1 MNFGQIPIAN
11 MAYTRSQ
18 NYTNM
23 VIDEH
28 GLQTFKV
35 VVLVLLLLLLSSD
48 VFVPSS
54 VHPLIFLDKWFIQ
67 IYLNVSFEDLNL

>member
-11 MAYTRSQ
+11 MIYTRSQ

-35 VVLVLLLLLLSSD
+35 LVLVLLLLLLFD
-48 VFVPSS
+48 VFVPTS
-54 VHPLIFLDKWFIQ
+54 VHPLIFLDK
-67 IYLNVSFEDLNL
+67 